1 MAPSLILIK
10 MSSAKSHQTQENDLE
25 QILAEVE
32 DSLSQLQ
39 SRHEQVKQDLAKR
52 SQLQERQQELKQQQ
66 QNKSLPQ
73 PLKTELRQL
82 KQELDSLELNLE
94 SVLLPDIFW
103 QVVRFVFL
111 GIAIGWFLHI
121 WAT

>member
-1 MAPSLILIK
+1 MSIQIALSLILSLK
-10 MSSAKSHQTQENDLE
+10 MSSAKSNQTQENDLE

-82 KQELDSLELNLE
+82 KQEQEEIL
-94 SVLLPDIFW
+94 
-103 QVVRFVFL
+103 
-111 GIAIGWFLHI
+111 
-121 WAT
+121 